1 MVYATYQCVNNEIR
15 PFLEELEDADSAH
28 AQMGA
33 ASKPTEAED
42 ASTVFD
48 ESDSQEQH
56 DPRRPATTPTEA
68 PSSTFS
74 KRADGVPQ
82 HYRRHSPARGMVI
95 GDREVEPSLL
105 TQRAHSDGEAAVD
118 PSLHLYDRGT
128 EIFGALSLR
137 LRPRHP
143 RRVRRTGD
151 APGGIYARRGIGGKP
166 KATPTD
172 DDSPSAPSVLGTI

>member
-1 MVYATYQCVNNEIR
+1 MVYATYQCVPNEIR

-95 GDREVEPSLL
+95 GDREAVVGIR
-105 TQRAHSDGEAAVD
+105 QRAHSGGEEAEAEAEAVVGAVVSHGAR
-118 PSLHLYDRGT
+118 PPRYGNLRGT
-128 EIFGALSLR
+128 KTAPPPQNGNLR
-137 LRPRHP
+137 GTRKRKI
-143 RRVRRTGD
+143 V
-151 APGGIYARRGIGGKP
+151 AA
-166 KATPTD
+166 PTD
-172 DDSPSAPSVLGTI
+172 DDASVVGTIQSSE